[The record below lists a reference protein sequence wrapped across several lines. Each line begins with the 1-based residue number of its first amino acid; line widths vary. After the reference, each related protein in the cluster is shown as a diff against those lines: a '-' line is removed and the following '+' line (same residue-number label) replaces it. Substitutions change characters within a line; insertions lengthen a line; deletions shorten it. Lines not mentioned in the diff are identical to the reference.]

1 MPWWLWLMVGLGLF
15 LTDLLVPGGFYLL
28 FFGVGAL
35 VVGLLAG
42 LNLALP
48 PWAEWLL
55 FSGVSIV
62 ALLLLRRPL
71 MSRFAFR
78 GHSPAIDD
86 LVGETAVA
94 LEDIAVD
101 AVGRAELRGT
111 TWNARNGGGTPLSR
125 GQRCEVEWVD
135 GLTLWVRGV

>member
-1 MPWWLWLMVGLGLF
+1 MPWWLWLVVGLGLL
-15 LTDLLVPGGFYLL
+15 LTDLLVPGGFFLL

-42 LNLALP
+42 LDLALP
-48 PWAEWLL
+48 LWAEWLL
-55 FSGVSIV
+55 FSGVSIM

-71 MSRFAFR
+71 MSRFASR
-78 GHSPAIDD
+78 RYSPAIDD

-101 AVGRAELRGT
+101 AVGRVELRGS
-111 TWNARNGGGTPLSR
+111 TWSAHNGGGEPLSR
-125 GQRCEVEWVD
+125 GQRCRVEWVE
-135 GLTLWVRGV
+135 GLTLWVHRV